1 MRKAL
6 INMIRHAEEEVKNN
20 DISNVL
26 KDDFIKTVEENGE
39 VDHIPSKTVSPSSM
53 NCVRQMCFKY
63 NGTKPTNVKKSYTL
77 DIICEIGTKTHEFVQ
92 KNCLSLSSF
101 EYVNVAD
108 YVRKFKPKNIVV
120 YKESNFVDEF
130 ETHLYYMKDDKPVV
144 SFLCDGVLKS
154 KKTGKYYILEIKTE
168 GSGAFFK
175 QDGVQEKH
183 KNQATAYS
191 LLLDIPTVVFMYF
204 SRDIPN
210 VKTYSYTPSREEKE
224 TLKNKINSVIEA
236 VDNGV
241 ILPKPMAVTKRDC
254 AYCIYKSRCK
264 DIGLNEYS
272 IDKEDAE
279 E

>member
-1 MRKAL
+1 MRKSL
-6 INMIRHAEEEVKNN
+6 IDIIKHAEEEVKKN

-26 KDDFIKTVEENGE
+26 KSDFIKTVENNTET
-39 VDHIPSKTVSPSSM
+39 DHIPSKTVSPSSM
-53 NCVRQMCFKY
+53 NCNRQMCFKY
-63 NGTKPTNVKKSYTL
+63 SGTKPTNVKKSYTL

-108 YVRKFKPKNIVV
+108 YVRTFKPKNIVV
-120 YKESNFVDEF
+120 HKESNFVDEF
-130 ETHLYYMKDDKPVV
+130 ETHLYYMKDDKPIV

-175 QDGVQEKH
+175 QEGVQEKH
-183 KNQATAYS
+183 KNQAIAYS
-191 LLLDIPTVVFMYF
+191 LLLDIPTIVFMYF

-210 VKTYSYTPSREEKE
+210 VKTYSYTPSKEEKE
-224 TLKNKINSVIEA
+224 TLKNRINTVIDS

-241 ILPKPMAVTKRDC
+241 ILPKPMNMTRKDC
-254 AYCIYKSRCK
+254 VYCNYASKCK
-264 DIGLNEYS
+264 EIGNGEYIIKENS
-272 IDKEDAE
+272 I
-279 E
+279 

>member
-1 MRKAL
+1 
-6 INMIRHAEEEVKNN
+6 MIKHAEEEVKNN

-26 KDDFIKTVEENGE
+26 KDDFIKTVEENCE

-53 NCVRQMCFKY
+53 NCARQMCFKY
-63 NGTKPTNVKKSYTL
+63 DGTKPTNVKKSYTL

-130 ETHLYYMKDDKPVV
+130 ETHLYYMKGEKPVV

-175 QDGVQEKH
+175 
-183 KNQATAYS
+183 
-191 LLLDIPTVVFMYF
+191 I
-204 SRDIPN
+204 
-210 VKTYSYTPSREEKE
+210 
-224 TLKNKINSVIEA
+224 
-236 VDNGV
+236 
-241 ILPKPMAVTKRDC
+241 
-254 AYCIYKSRCK
+254 
-264 DIGLNEYS
+264 
-272 IDKEDAE
+272 
-279 E
+279 